1 MCVNLR
7 HVCGRIPSGAGL
19 CRVTSF
25 LPSFRPPPLQTLEE
39 VCFKFALQHMTQV
52 TLSDGFTELE
62 GTLVK
67 QFIQKA
73 AQQGAFKT

>member
-1 MCVNLR
+1 ME
-7 HVCGRIPSGAGL
+7 GFPGAGL

-25 LPSFRPPPLQTLEE
+25 LPSPLLQTLEE